1 MMVVVYCN
9 NEDGDD
15 GMMKMVMMM
24 DVDDGDD

>member
-15 GMMKMVMMM
+15 GMVNMVMMM